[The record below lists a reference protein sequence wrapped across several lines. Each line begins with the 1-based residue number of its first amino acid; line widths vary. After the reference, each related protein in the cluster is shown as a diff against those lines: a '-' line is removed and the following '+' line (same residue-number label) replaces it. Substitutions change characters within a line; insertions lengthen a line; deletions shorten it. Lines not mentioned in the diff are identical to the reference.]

1 MRWFAAQVIALA
13 FFSASPAMA
22 ADDCPGKPDAIG
34 TSRTIVVD
42 PRGHPQIG
50 TINYSET
57 LPLADREV
65 VLTFDDGPRPPF
77 TTKVLETLAAECVKA
92 TFFIIGQMAEAYPAE
107 LRKLRDDGHTI
118 GTHSYTHPTY
128 FDAISRD
135 RAELEIEIGMASAA
149 VALGDRNEVAPF
161 FRYPGLGRTMASED
175 HLAKRG
181 MMAWSA
187 DVLADDW
194 KRVSARD
201 IVNRA
206 ITRLEARGKGILLL
220 HDIHPATVVA
230 LPTLLRTL
238 KEHGFR
244 IVHVVPATADRP
256 KTATV
261 PQDWTAPWATQKR
274 WPRLYPF
281 ARGEN
286 DDGLSVPSAQL
297 FQITDSF
304 ARTTVTR
311 TVRTVTVEKVRG
323 RYYRRIVQHHRV
335 VEFEP
340 PARTA
345 WPTPAQDGVNAE
357 PTLPAPSRT
366 NAGIEY
372 ALRPEAEDGRWPV
385 TESALGIEIGATRVR
400 TVSFAPHTG
409 AQTEQAK

>member
-1 MRWFAAQVIALA
+1 MRWFAAQAIVLALI
-13 FFSASPAMA
+13 SASPAMA

-77 TTKVLETLAAECVKA
+77 TTKVLEILAAECVKA
-92 TFFIIGQMAEAYPAE
+92 TFFTIGQMAEAYPEE
-107 LRKLRDDGHTI
+107 LRKLRDAGHTI

-135 RAELEIEIGMASAA
+135 RAELEIEVGVASAA
-149 VALGDRNEVAPF
+149 VVLGDRNDVSPF

-244 IVHVVPATADRP
+244 IVHVVPATADRL
-256 KTATV
+256 KTATA
-261 PQDWTAPWATQKR
+261 PQDWAAPWAAQKR

-281 ARGEN
+281 ARGAI
-286 DDGLSVPSAQL
+286 DDELLVPGAQI
-297 FQITDSF
+297 FQITDNI
-304 ARTTVTR
+304 ARTAVTR
-311 TVRTVTVEKVRG
+311 TVRTVTVEKVKG
-323 RYYRRIVQHHRV
+323 RYYRRIVQHHRI
-335 VEFEP
+335 VEYEP

-345 WPTPAQDGVNAE
+345 WPAPAQDNVSAE
-357 PTLPAPSRT
+357 PVLPVPSLAS
-366 NAGIEY
+366 AGVEY
-372 ALRPEAEDGRWPV
+372 ALRPEAEDGRWPLA
-385 TESALGIEIGATRVR
+385 ESALGIEIGATRVR
-400 TVSFAPHTG
+400 TVAFDPLGGMQSLPT
-409 AQTEQAK
+409 K